1 MTKEYTHV
9 ELNKE
14 VEAIAGHYMLEAE
27 NVLKHNGR
35 DVLYLIGHAVVDSSC
50 CGVGGCRYALVP
62 GYLIE
67 WKNKQDDAGN
77 SISEVEPISDEDTK
91 SEIQSIIRAAEI
103 INQIQFY

>member
-1 MTKEYTHV
+1 MTREYVHV

-14 VEAIAGHYMLEAE
+14 VEAISGYYMFEAE

-35 DVLYLIGHAVVDSSC
+35 EVLYLIGHAVVDSSC

-67 WKNKQDDAGN
+67 WKNKQDGAGN
-77 SISEVEPISDEDTK
+77 YISEVEPISDEDSK
-91 SEIQSIIRAAEI
+91 SEILNMIRETET